1 MIIMFDGFHDYQ
13 SIVTIK
19 PTKHPLNHREF
30 PIKAD
35 RRTAE
40 RFSGLY
46 QDDRSRE
53 LRTQDKTWVGKMEI
67 LGNW

>member
-19 PTKHPLNHREF
+19 HISNIE
-30 PIKAD
+30 AD
-35 RRTAE
+35 RRSAE